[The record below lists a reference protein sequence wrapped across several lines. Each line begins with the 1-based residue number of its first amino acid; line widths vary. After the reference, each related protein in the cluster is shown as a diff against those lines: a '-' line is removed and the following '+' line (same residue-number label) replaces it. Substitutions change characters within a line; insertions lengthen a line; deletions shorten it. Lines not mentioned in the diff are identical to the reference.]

1 MSLGNALNASVSGL
15 RAQSTAIAAV
25 SENIANASTTA
36 YKKREVSFE
45 SLVTSSSSGTA
56 TGQVGGGVLF
66 DTSQNITQQGLIQN
80 TGKSTNI
87 AINGQGF
94 LIVTD
99 DATNQPSGYTYS
111 RNGDFSTNEDGLLIN
126 NEGMILLGQRTDE
139 EGNVTAANA
148 ADLNSLV
155 PVDLDTISG
164 TAGATTE
171 VEADINLPADAT
183 IWSAVTPLQN
193 QFITALEVFDA
204 LGTSL
209 TIEQTYRKTAANTWV
224 VEYAAPYETSDPAQ
238 AAVGAI
244 DLDGLGSD
252 TIEINFNGDGSI
264 NTIASGLW
272 NTGGFPNA
280 FDVTGGTAAAPAGP
294 LAAQI
299 TGLGA
304 TTGADDVAFALD
316 IGTSGLFDGFTQFS
330 SNSNPADIEIDS
342 INQDGVR
349 FGQFAGVEIDN
360 GGIVT
365 ALFDNGVRRPIYQ
378 IPIAT
383 FPNPE
388 GLTNVRGTIYDENEN
403 AGNYNL
409 RLPNEGNAGN
419 LEATS
424 LELSAVDSSEEF
436 NKMIVAQQ
444 NYSSAAQVLS
454 TVDDMFETLIGAVR

>member
-1 MSLGNALNASVSGL
+1 MSLGSALNASVSGL
-15 RAQSTAIAAV
+15 QAQSTAIAAV

-45 SLVTSSSSGTA
+45 SLVASSGAA
-56 TGQVGGGVLF
+56 TSINQVGGGVLF
-66 DTSQNITQQGLIQN
+66 DTSQAVTEQGLIQN

-94 LIVTD
+94 FVVTD
-99 DATNQPSGYTYS
+99 DAGNQPSGYTYT

-126 NEGMILLGQRTDE
+126 NEGMILLGQLTDE
-139 EGNVTAANA
+139 LGNVTAANS

-155 PVDLDTISG
+155 PVDLDAISG
-164 TAGATTE
+164 TAGATSE
-171 VEADINLPADAT
+171 VEADINLPADAP
-183 IWSAVTPLQN
+183 IWAAPGVPGTN
-193 QFITALEVFDA
+193 EFITAIEVFDA

-209 TIEQTYRKTAANTWV
+209 TIEQTYRKTAPNTWV
-224 VEYAAPYETSDPAQ
+224 VEYADPYLTSAGAGD
-238 AAVGAI
+238 VGDI
-244 DLDGLGSD
+244 DLDPGTAGLQRSLQ
-252 TIEINFNGDGSI
+252 IVFNGDGSI
-264 NTIASGLW
+264 NTTESGNWTGLAFAASGA
-272 NTGGFPNA
+272 GA
-280 FDVTGGTAAAPAGP
+280 VAATPFNVD
-294 LAAQI
+294 I
-299 TGLGA
+299 TGLPA
-304 TTGADDVAFALD
+304 TTGAQNLSFELD
-316 IGTSGLFDGFTQFS
+316 LGNQNLFNGLTQFA
-330 SNSNPADIEIDS
+330 SNSNPPDIEIDS

-360 GGIVT
+360 DGIVT
-365 ALFDNGVRRPIYQ
+365 ALFDNGVRRPIFQ

-409 RLPNEGNAGN
+409 RLPSEGNAGN

-424 LELSAVDSSEEF
+424 LELSTVDTSEEF

-454 TVDDMFETLIGAVR
+454 TVDDMFDTLIGAVR

>member
-1 MSLGNALNASVSGL
+1 MSLGSALNASVSGL

-36 YKKREVSFE
+36 YKKREVTFE
-45 SLVTSSSSGTA
+45 SLVASSGSGSA
-56 TGQVGGGVLF
+56 AGQVGGGVLF
-66 DTSQNITQQGLIQN
+66 DTNQNVTQQGLIQN
-80 TGKSTNI
+80 TGKSSNI

-94 LIVTD
+94 FVVTD
-99 DATNQPSGYTYS
+99 NPTNQPSGYTYS

-126 NEGMILLGQRTDE
+126 NERMILLGQRTDE
-139 EGNVTAANA
+139 QGNVTAANN

-164 TAGATTE
+164 TAGATSE
-171 VEADINLPADAT
+171 VEANINLPADAD
-183 IWSAVTPLQN
+183 IWNPATPLLN

-209 TIEQTYRKTAANTWV
+209 TVEQTYRKTAANEWV
-224 VEYAAPYETSDPAQ
+224 IEYGAPYETTDALQTP
-238 AAVGAI
+238 VGAI
-244 DLDGLGSD
+244 DLDGAGND
-252 TIEINFNGDGSI
+252 TIQVSFNGDGSI
-264 NTIASGLW
+264 NTIE
-272 NTGGFPNA
+272 GGA
-280 FDVTGGTAAAPAGP
+280 FNIVTGVFTGVGSAPAGP
-294 LAAQI
+294 LSSQI
-299 TGLGA
+299 TGLSV
-304 TTGADDVAFALD
+304 TTGADDVAFQLD
-316 IGTSGLFDGFTQFS
+316 IGTSGLFDGFTQFT

-360 GGIVT
+360 DGIIT

-388 GLTNVRGTIYDENEN
+388 GLTNVRGTVYDENEN

-409 RLPNEGNAGN
+409 RLPTEGNAGN
-419 LEATS
+419 IEANS

>member
-1 MSLGNALNASVSGL
+1 MSLGSALNASVSGL

-36 YKKREVSFE
+36 YKKREVTFE
-45 SLVTSSSSGTA
+45 SLVTSSSAGTA

-66 DTSQNITQQGLIQN
+66 GTSQNLAQQGLIQN

-94 LIVTD
+94 FVVTD
-99 DATNQPSGYTYS
+99 DPTNQPSGYTYT
-111 RNGDFSTNEDGLLIN
+111 RNGDFSTDQDGLLIN

-139 EGNVTAANA
+139 LGNVTAANS

-164 TAGATTE
+164 TAGATSE
-171 VEADINLPADAT
+171 VEADINLPADAD
-183 IWSAVTPLQN
+183 IWVAATPLLN
-193 QFITALEVFDA
+193 QFVTAIEVFDA

-209 TIEQTYRKTAANTWV
+209 TVEQTYRKTAPNTWI
-224 VEYAAPYETSDPAQ
+224 VEYGAPYETGDATFTP
-238 AAVGAI
+238 VGAI

-252 TIEINFNGDGSI
+252 TLEIVFNGDGSI
-264 NTIASGLW
+264 STIASGLW
-272 NTGGFPNA
+272 NTVGFPNA
-280 FDVTGGTAAAPAGP
+280 FDVTGGTAAAPAAP
-294 LAAQI
+294 LAAAI
-299 TGLGA
+299 TGLPA
-304 TTGADDVAFALD
+304 TTGADNLAFNLD
-316 IGTSGLFDGFTQFS
+316 IGTAGLFDGFTQFA

-360 GGIVT
+360 DGIVT

-383 FPNPE
+383 FPNPG

-409 RLPNEGNAGN
+409 RLPSEGNAGN

-424 LELSAVDSSEEF
+424 LELSTVDTSEEF

-444 NYSSAAQVLS
+444 AYSSAAQVLS